1 MSYFWIGIIVVA
13 IGVEIATTNLVA
25 IWFMPAA
32 LVSAILAFCNIPP
45 VVQVLLF
52 LVLSAVGI
60 VLSRIFLKKAPK
72 ADARTN
78 INAIVGEKC
87 IVTEQIDNYAG
98 HGQAK
103 VKGQIWSARSVSDE
117 DVVEVGEVLLV
128 VAIEG
133 VKLICKK
140 Q

>member
-1 MSYFWIGIIVVA
+1 MSYFWIGIIVIA
-13 IGVEIATTNLVA
+13 IGIEIATANLVA

-32 LVSAILAFCNIPP
+32 LVSAILAFCDIHPA
-45 VVQVLLF
+45 VQILIF

-60 VLSRIFLKKAPK
+60 VLSRIFLKNGQRP
-72 ADARTN
+72 DTRTN
-78 INAIVGEKC
+78 IHAIVGEKC
-87 IVTEQIDNYAG
+87 IVTEVIDNYAG
-98 HGQAK
+98 RGQAK

-117 DVVEVGEVLLV
+117 ETFEVGEVLLV